1 MKLLIRVS
9 DLKRCRHSLYMSSSQ
24 NEARGKAGTNPSSQL
39 DHSSTFSSNLI
50 ETLEEAVSEPRKISF
65 ADDHG
70 EPLVEVTSESY
81 FSTYVLKAH
90 GFIMVLSRMSLS
102 RDFFM
107 HRVVVAAAVAITTVP
122 TLQRRRITT
131 K

>member
-1 MKLLIRVS
+1 
-9 DLKRCRHSLYMSSSQ
+9 MSSSQ
-24 NEARGKAGTNPSSQL
+24 NEARGKAGTNSSTQL

-81 FSTYVLKAH
+81 YNMFLKAH
-90 GFIMVLSRMSLS
+90 GFIIVLSRMSLS

-107 HRVVVAAAVAITTVP
+107 HRVVVAAAVVITTVP